1 MGGDRLGRAA
11 TRSGAKGDGAAV
23 ALRQGDVLLV
33 PVAELPAGCESVKR
47 RAGRLVLAEGEA
59 TGHAHVVVGRSRL
72 VERRESRRW
81 SPPVVTRYVLV
92 EQAAVLEHEEH
103 LPVELAVGVYEV
115 RRQREYRP
123 ERSVWVAD

>member
-1 MGGDRLGRAA
+1 
-11 TRSGAKGDGAAV
+11 
-23 ALRQGDVLLV
+23 
-33 PVAELPAGCESVKR
+33 
-47 RAGRLVLAEGEA
+47 VLAEGEA
-59 TGHAHVVVGRSRL
+59 TGHAHVVVGGSQL

-81 SPPVVTRYVLV
+81 SRPLVTRYVRV
-92 EQAAVLEHEEH
+92 EHPAVLEHEEH